1 MSEQEKNLTSQLVMA
16 VLTNEQ
22 KMNEWMNEWINEWMN
37 EWIGNKW

>member
-1 MSEQEKNLTSQLVMA
+1 MIEWTNEFAEKNLISQLVMA

-37 EWIGNKW
+37 E